1 MSNEKDY
8 VIRVTAG
15 GGYLRGFFATTK
27 NTANKGFEAHK
38 TTPVVTVALARL
50 LTGTALIGQT
60 LKHEKH
66 SVSLIFNG
74 DGPMQGIL
82 ATSDSF
88 GNVKGYPY
96 VSNVELPL
104 KPSGNLDVGSAIGFG
119 TMKIVKDIG
128 LKEAYTGQI
137 PLISGEIADDLTY
150 YFAKSEQIPTSVALS
165 ASVNTDYSVKS
176 SGGFMIQVLPG
187 ATDEM
192 IDVVEK
198 KLQTMPKLTEML
210 EEGKTPEDIANY
222 ILGDL
227 ELKIYD
233 KTDINF
239 VCDCTFEKVEKV
251 LMTVGKEELL
261 DIYEKDKQAE
271 LNCHFCNTKYL
282 FTEEKLKELLEKI
295 S

>member
-15 GGYLRGFFATTK
+15 GGFIRGFFATTK
-27 NTANKGFEAHK
+27 NTANHGFEAHK

-74 DGPMQGIL
+74 DGPMQGLL

-96 VSNVELPL
+96 VANVDLPL
-104 KPSGNLDVGSAIGFG
+104 KPSGNLDVGGAIGFG
-119 TMKIVKDIG
+119 SMKIVKDIG

-165 ASVNTDYSVKS
+165 ASVNPDYSVKS
-176 SGGFMIQVLPG
+176 SGGFMLQVLPG

-192 IDVVEK
+192 IDIVEK
-198 KLQTMPKLTEML
+198 KLQQMPKLTEML
-210 EEGKTPEDIANY
+210 EEGKTPEDIAEY
-222 ILGDL
+222 VLGDI

-233 KTDINF
+233 KTEINF

-251 LMTVGKEELL
+251 LMTVGREELT

-271 LNCHFCNTKYL
+271 LNCHFCNTKYM

-295 S
+295 

>member
-15 GGYLRGFFATTK
+15 EGSVRGFFATTK
-27 NTANKGFEAHK
+27 NTATKGFEAHK
-38 TTPVVTVALARL
+38 TSPVVSVALARL

-66 SVSLIFNG
+66 SVTLIFNG
-74 DGPMQGIL
+74 DGPMQGVL
-82 ATSDSF
+82 ATSDSV

-96 VSNVELPL
+96 VANVDIPL
-104 KPSGNLDVGSAIGFG
+104 KESGNLNVGGAIGFG
-119 TMKIVKDIG
+119 SMKIIKDIG

-165 ASVNTDYSVKS
+165 ASVNPDYSIKT
-176 SGGFMIQVLPG
+176 SGGFMLQVLPG
-187 ATDEM
+187 ASDEV
-192 IDVVEK
+192 IDAIEK
-198 KLQTMPKLTEML
+198 KLQNMPKLSKML
-210 EEGKTPEDIANY
+210 EDGMTPEDIANY
-222 ILGDL
+222 VLGDL

-239 VCDCTFEKVEKV
+239 VCDCSYEKVEKV
-251 LMTVGKEELL
+251 LMTVGREELT

-271 LNCHFCNTKYL
+271 LNCHFCNKKYM
-282 FTEEKLKELLEKI
+282 FTEDKLKELLEKI
-295 S
+295 